1 MNELENHIKE
11 TIHNNKLVKINN
23 QIFLTNYEID
33 ILNLYKINYNTCNNY
48 QEILFF
54 IEEELEL
61 NDDSNELEQILLS
74 ISERNYYQN
83 TNK

>member
-61 NDDSNELEQILLS
+61 NEDSNELEQILLS

>member
-61 NDDSNELEQILLS
+61 NNDSNELEQILLS

>member
-1 MNELENHIKE
+1 MNELENQIKE
-11 TIHNNKLVKINN
+11 AVNNNKLVKINN
-23 QIFLTNYEID
+23 QTFLTNYEID
-33 ILNLYKINYNTCNNY
+33 ILNLYKINFNTCKNY
-48 QEILFF
+48 QEILFY

-83 TNK
+83 THK

>member
-1 MNELENHIKE
+1 MNEIESYLQN
-11 TIHNNKLVKINN
+11 TIHKNKLVKINKN
-23 QIFLTNYEID
+23 IFLTNYEID
-33 ILNLYKINYNTCNNY
+33 ILKLYNIEYETANTY

-61 NDDSNELEQILLS
+61 NEDSLELEQILSS
-74 ISERNYYQN
+74 INERHYYQN

>member
-1 MNELENHIKE
+1 MNEIETHISK
-11 TIHNNKLVKINN
+11 TIQNNKLVKINN

-33 ILNLYKINYNTCNNY
+33 ILNMHNINYNTCKNY

-54 IEEELEL
+54 IEEELEFTD
-61 NDDSNELEQILLS
+61 NVQELEQILLS

-83 TNK
+83 THK

>member
-1 MNELENHIKE
+1 MNEIETEINK

-33 ILNLYKINYNTCNNY
+33 ILNLYKINFNTCNNY

-61 NDDSNELEQILLS
+61 NEDSIELEQILLS

-83 TNK
+83 THK

>member
-1 MNELENHIKE
+1 MNELDNHIKE